1 MINLKINKLIVVMSV
16 IYGFVFLSYSDN
28 VVIGIEIR
36 SDFSDIQKLAVS
48 TNLSSTV
55 PGYVIID
62 TNYGKHKVKLSDF
75 INDSAEITCY
85 PDLVINY
92 SQGEEKKTIEKINFT
107 NSGKGY
113 KYAGHNYYGDKL
125 PEKITV
131 ELLYDA
137 GWGFS
142 SLFGSGHTNLVLAQ
156 LSSPK
161 NDSMHFIDLR
171 FKNGNSGAM
180 IMPPKQ
186 LSDINSDYIT
196 NSFINNYET
205 SRWVKVI
212 APNNPHFKEYSSY
225 LNASQNT
232 NVVIQGYELMNW
244 DEIADELEVDSGVS
258 LMVFNEDNYVDINDF
273 SLSYDNDNDKI
284 PSYVELYNT
293 FTNPINPDS
302 DNDELNDY
310 PEVFGTNITLKLSSG
325 DVIKHIQTCPIWHDT
340 DSDGISDGQEV
351 YAKFPYVE
359 NGITNFYTTDPTSP
373 DTDNDGLTDKFDPH
387 PLSSCFMPGSSNL
400 SEDWISYWQ
409 NIAFLAGQNI
419 NRLNEPLA
427 DSDGDGV
434 CNLNEMLG
442 KSNPIFSN
450 GFRKVVFEPRILE
463 LGIIDNVITA
473 SFSATF
479 FASHSITG
487 KIHMS
492 KLDLNPRLM
501 MDDLSVLWPSFL
513 PKKNDEIALTF
524 ISDNFQ
530 KKDFV
535 LIIDGRSINN
545 AITQT
550 WIKVT
555 DQFGEYRDKLSVVF
569 NSNISNLAPSTP
581 ELIFPEDNDV
591 LMINSSND
599 FLSISFTN
607 TYDFAW
613 TESIDPEGSAV
624 NYILKLFFNNFV
636 DTVSFTN
643 SSPSTSLLIVDYFTQ
658 AGDYYWQVIAFD
670 DNGNT
675 RSSDIKKFY
684 VSIFVDSDNDG
695 YYDDYELRN
704 GSDPN
709 NADSVPLTIDLDV
722 RLPDGYVDRDY
733 YLLLKAK
740 GGSQR
745 PFFWTLE
752 KNSSTP
758 AGLSLKANGELRG
771 IPTKAGDYLMKISVF
786 DGVKFETKELSITIN
801 PKRAGLG
808 VEAGKGEL

>member
-75 INDSAEITCY
+75 INNSAEITCY

-643 SSPSTSLLIVDYFTQ
+643 SSTSASLLIVDYFTQ

-675 RSSDIKKFY
+675 RSSDIRKFY

-758 AGLSLKANGELRG
+758 VGLSLKANGELRG
-771 IPTKAGDYLMKISVF
+771 IPTKAGEYLMKISVF

>member
-75 INDSAEITCY
+75 INNSAEITCY

-284 PSYVELYNT
+284 PS
-293 FTNPINPDS
+293 
-302 DNDELNDY
+302 
-310 PEVFGTNITLKLSSG
+310 
-325 DVIKHIQTCPIWHDT
+325 
-340 DSDGISDGQEV
+340 
-351 YAKFPYVE
+351 
-359 NGITNFYTTDPTSP
+359 
-373 DTDNDGLTDKFDPH
+373 
-387 PLSSCFMPGSSNL
+387 
-400 SEDWISYWQ
+400 
-409 NIAFLAGQNI
+409 
-419 NRLNEPLA
+419 
-427 DSDGDGV
+427 
-434 CNLNEMLG
+434 
-442 KSNPIFSN
+442 
-450 GFRKVVFEPRILE
+450 
-463 LGIIDNVITA
+463 
-473 SFSATF
+473 
-479 FASHSITG
+479 
-487 KIHMS
+487 
-492 KLDLNPRLM
+492 
-501 MDDLSVLWPSFL
+501 
-513 PKKNDEIALTF
+513 
-524 ISDNFQ
+524 
-530 KKDFV
+530 
-535 LIIDGRSINN
+535 
-545 AITQT
+545 
-550 WIKVT
+550 
-555 DQFGEYRDKLSVVF
+555 
-569 NSNISNLAPSTP
+569 
-581 ELIFPEDNDV
+581 
-591 LMINSSND
+591 
-599 FLSISFTN
+599 
-607 TYDFAW
+607 
-613 TESIDPEGSAV
+613 
-624 NYILKLFFNNFV
+624 
-636 DTVSFTN
+636 
-643 SSPSTSLLIVDYFTQ
+643 
-658 AGDYYWQVIAFD
+658 
-670 DNGNT
+670 
-675 RSSDIKKFY
+675 
-684 VSIFVDSDNDG
+684 
-695 YYDDYELRN
+695 
-704 GSDPN
+704 
-709 NADSVPLTIDLDV
+709 
-722 RLPDGYVDRDY
+722 
-733 YLLLKAK
+733 
-740 GGSQR
+740 
-745 PFFWTLE
+745 
-752 KNSSTP
+752 
-758 AGLSLKANGELRG
+758 
-771 IPTKAGDYLMKISVF
+771 
-786 DGVKFETKELSITIN
+786 
-801 PKRAGLG
+801 
-808 VEAGKGEL
+808 